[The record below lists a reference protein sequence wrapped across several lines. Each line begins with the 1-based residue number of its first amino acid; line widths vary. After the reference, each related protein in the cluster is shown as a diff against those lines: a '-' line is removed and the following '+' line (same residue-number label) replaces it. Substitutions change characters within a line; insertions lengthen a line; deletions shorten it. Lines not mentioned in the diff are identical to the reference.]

1 MLPLAVDV
9 AACTRFPKLG
19 TFWSGQLQ
27 TRCPHQGSLSSAQ
40 LEATQVKAAAAQ
52 ESSRQWKR
60 ATSGFVSDNVIVI
73 GSVVPSAAV
82 TFLFGARRR
91 ARGGGG
97 GPCM

>member
-52 ESSRQWKR
+52 ESCRQWKR

-82 TFLFGARRR
+82 TFLFFSLRHTRS
-91 ARGGGG
+91 
-97 GPCM
+97 